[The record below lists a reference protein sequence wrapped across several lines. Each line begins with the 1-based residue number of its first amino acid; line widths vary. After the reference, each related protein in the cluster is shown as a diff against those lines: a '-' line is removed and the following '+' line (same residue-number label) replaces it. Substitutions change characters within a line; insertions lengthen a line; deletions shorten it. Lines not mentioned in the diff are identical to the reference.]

1 MELWCRHV
9 RECVC
14 VVHRERGREGEW
26 WEGEFWGRGSDSEE
40 GREGVSVETR
50 EVEKLTSR
58 ASPPLSLLPS
68 STRGGLATLMT
79 LSGEPAHCGPSPSD
93 KCGLPRHSGAGERTR
108 KEEGGCGGYYQGDSL
123 VFSTIRTKKTHQW
136 FPSQSQSTVN
146 GREFP
151 YILIQSLSLETILR
165 LP

>member
-1 MELWCRHV
+1 M
-9 RECVC
+9 
-14 VVHRERGREGEW
+14 
-26 WEGEFWGRGSDSEE
+26 
-40 GREGVSVETR
+40 SVEAR

-108 KEEGGCGGYYQGDSL
+108 KEEGGVRGLLPRRFPCIFYYTHKKNPPMISITKPEHCKWKRISIYPYSVLIVGNHSEITIKDS
-123 VFSTIRTKKTHQW
+123 
-136 FPSQSQSTVN
+136 
-146 GREFP
+146 
-151 YILIQSLSLETILR
+151 YIF
-165 LP
+165 

>member
-1 MELWCRHV
+1 M
-9 RECVC
+9 
-14 VVHRERGREGEW
+14 
-26 WEGEFWGRGSDSEE
+26 
-40 GREGVSVETR
+40 SVEAR

-68 STRGGLATLMT
+68 STQGGLATLMT

-123 VFSTIRTKKTHQW
+123 VFSTIRTQKNPPMISITKPEHCKW
-136 FPSQSQSTVN
+136 KRISIY
-146 GREFP
+146 P
-151 YILIQSLSLETILR
+151 YSVLIVGNHSEITIKDSYIF
-165 LP
+165 

>member
-1 MELWCRHV
+1 M
-9 RECVC
+9 
-14 VVHRERGREGEW
+14 
-26 WEGEFWGRGSDSEE
+26 
-40 GREGVSVETR
+40 SVETR

-108 KEEGGCGGYYQGDSL
+108 KAEEGCG
-123 VFSTIRTKKTHQW
+123 VITKEIPLYFLLYAQKKPTNDFHHKA
-136 FPSQSQSTVN
+136 
-146 GREFP
+146 RA
-151 YILIQSLSLETILR
+151 L
-165 LP
+165 